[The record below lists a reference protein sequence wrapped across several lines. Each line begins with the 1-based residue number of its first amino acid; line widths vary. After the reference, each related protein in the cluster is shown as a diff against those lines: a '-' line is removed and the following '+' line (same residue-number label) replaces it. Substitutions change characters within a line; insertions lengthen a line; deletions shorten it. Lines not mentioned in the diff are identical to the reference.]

1 MRSGKQIKVP
11 RMKQILL
18 ERGRGKIKFHVG
30 LVAGRRADG
39 ILA

>member
-18 ERGRGKIKFHVG
+18 ERIKFTVG
-30 LVAGRRADG
+30 LVVGESW
-39 ILA
+39 